1 MSIPPVNPV
10 GHTLSDCRGGPHG
23 ARCIALLEAL
33 ALPLIVVESGCAT
46 YLNPA
51 AQALFDIGA
60 ERSLCQPLFAAVGGP
75 FSLMLAAPDGERL
88 YHASVSSLQF
98 EDDGD
103 EDNFLVCLTDQ
114 SERIAVERRLREAEA
129 RWQFALEGSGDA
141 VWDWDISS
149 GDILFTRRF
158 GAMLGYED
166 GAFEENGAGYAAW
179 EAAIHPD
186 DLHRVRAQLDD
197 YITGRSE
204 RYLCDFRMRCANGDY
219 LWIQDRGLVV
229 ARDAQGR
236 PTRMVGTQRDIS
248 AARSA
253 SETLQ
258 RQLIETLDL
267 NARLEEAQ
275 LQLVQS
281 EKLAS
286 IGQIAAGV
294 AHEMNTPLGF
304 VSSNFGSLQSY
315 ANELFGLVETLH
327 QALQPG
333 ATPTQ
338 REEAEARYAKSDIA
352 YMREDLPALLTE
364 TRDGLERVQGI
375 VRDLRDF
382 SRVGE
387 RQWQLADLR
396 RGLDSTL
403 NILRNQ
409 LKHKVE
415 VVRDYAEIPLI
426 WCIPSQLNQ
435 VFLNLLS
442 NAAQAIADHGRI
454 TISTAVEGEQIVIRI
469 ADTGCGIPP
478 EHLRRIFDPF
488 FTTKPTGKGTGL
500 GLSLSLDI
508 VRKHHG
514 DISATSAP
522 GEGSVFTV
530 TLPAQGEPEFA

>member
-1 MSIPPVNPV
+1 MSIPPVTPV
-10 GHTLSDCRGGPHG
+10 GHTISDCKDGPHG
-23 ARCIALLEAL
+23 ARCVALLEAL
-33 ALPLIVVESGCAT
+33 TLPLIVVEQGCAT

-51 AQALFDIGA
+51 AQALFDMGA
-60 ERSLCQPLFAAVGGP
+60 ERDRCQSLFAAVGGP
-75 FSLMLAAPDGERL
+75 FSLLLAAPDGERL

-98 EDDGD
+98 EGDDD
-103 EDNFLVCLTDQ
+103 EDNILVCLTDQ

-129 RWQFALEGSGDA
+129 RWQFALVGSGDA
-141 VWDWDISS
+141 VWDWNIVS
-149 GDILFTRRF
+149 GDILFTPRF
-158 GAMLGYED
+158 AAMLGYEEGEFD
-166 GAFEENGAGYAAW
+166 DGYAAW

-186 DLHRVRAQLDD
+186 DVHRVRAQLDD

-204 RYLCDFRMRCANGDY
+204 RYLCEFRMRCANGDY
-219 LWIQDRGLVV
+219 LWIQDRGLIV

-248 AARSA
+248 AVRSA

-315 ANELFGLVETLH
+315 ANELFSLVEALH
-327 QALQPG
+327 QALQPD
-333 ATPTQ
+333 ATQTQ
-338 REEAEARYAKSDIA
+338 RDEAESRYRNSDIA
-352 YMREDLPALLTE
+352 YMREDLPALLAE
-364 TRDGLERVQGI
+364 TREGLERVQGI

-415 VVRDYAEIPLI
+415 VVRDYGEIPLI

-442 NAAQAIADHGRI
+442 NAAQAIPDHGRI

-469 ADTGCGIPP
+469 TDTGCGIPP

-514 DISATSAP
+514 DITATSEP